1 MTETVSQTTTSSLE
15 TSLKDSKLH
24 ENALARE
31 VDELPEKLRA
41 ATQAHA
47 RRLADASRR
56 GKDALARADSESEVP
71 ALRER
76 EKDLPYERW
85 LAGVST
91 AALEAEY
98 NAALQAE
105 NEEQAELIRPE
116 ILPAKEEADAAAA
129 RFERIRSE
137 LVQAQRGADV
147 YSGYAA
153 EARKRLTALEAEYPS
168 VI

>member
-1 MTETVSQTTTSSLE
+1 MTEITLQTSSLE
-15 TSLKDSKLH
+15 TSLKDSKRH
-24 ENALARE
+24 EQILARE

-47 RRLADASRR
+47 RRLADASRK

-76 EKDLPYERW
+76 EKELPYERW

-91 AALEAEY
+91 AAIEAEY
-98 NAALQAE
+98 FAALRDE
-105 NEEQAELIRPE
+105 NEDKAEMIRPE

-129 RFERIRSE
+129 RFERIRSA

-147 YSGYAA
+147 YSGYAT
-153 EARKRLTALEAEYPS
+153 EARKRLTALETEYPS
-168 VI
+168 V